1 MNEIFL
7 IKPNNTSCQLSDMI
21 NAFREELSLNTVD
34 FNEMP
39 DLRNKKL
46 VLAVELDQVGY
57 CKEIYDFISRLYE
70 KGMDSLRGSSG
81 VLLIYSQSDLFT
93 KEAAQDIIF
102 LLNRLGCE
110 FMGHP
115 VVEATLGLNNLQ
127 TWKKTMDVPLV
138 EICKDLCK
146 HLALRFLNDIR
157 EKATNPKFAVLHAS
171 SNRTSNTLALWNMIY
186 KKLPNWSVTELHVE
200 NGMVKDCRG
209 CSFKKC
215 AHYSSQQ
222 GCFYGGMMIEEI
234 YPAIENSD
242 VLIWLAP
249 NYNDALSAN
258 LTAVINR
265 ITALYRKMS
274 FYHKSIYAVIVSGN
288 SGSDSLA
295 RQLIGAL
302 CINKGFRLPP
312 YFCIMETANDPGAIK
327 RVINIEQKAEI
338 FAKAMKEYLE

>member
-1 MNEIFL
+1 MNEIYL
-7 IKPNNTSCQLSDMI
+7 IKPDNTSSPLNDMI
-21 NAFREELSLNTVD
+21 KAFNEVANLNPLSLSEE
-34 FNEMP
+34 F

-46 VLAVELDQVGY
+46 VLAVELDQMGY
-57 CKEIYDFISRLYE
+57 CKEIYEFISKLYRSE
-70 KGMDSLRGSSG
+70 KGCMKGSSA

-93 KEAAQDIIF
+93 KKASQDILF

-127 TWKKTMDVPLV
+127 TWQKTTDASLE
-138 EICKDLCK
+138 EISRDLCK
-146 HLALRFLNDIR
+146 RLAVRFLKDTK
-157 EKATNPKFAVLHAS
+157 EKGTKPQLAVLHAS
-171 SNRTSNTLALWNMIY
+171 SNKTSNTLALWDMIY
-186 KKLPNWSVTELHVE
+186 EKLPNWSLKELHVE
-200 NGMVKDCRG
+200 NGTVKDCRG
-209 CSFKKC
+209 CSFKQC

-234 YPAIENSD
+234 YPAIEDSE

-274 FYHKSIYAVIVSGN
+274 FYDKSIYAIIVSGS

-312 YFCIMETANDPGAIK
+312 FFCMMETANDPGAIRK
-327 RVINIEQKAEI
+327 VKQIDQKVEA
-338 FAKAMKEYLE
+338 FAKTMRAYLE

>member
-1 MNEIFL
+1 MNEIYL
-7 IKPNNTSCQLSDMI
+7 IKPDHTSPQLSDMI
-21 NAFREELSLNTVD
+21 KAFGEKACLHMVNLCAIPE
-34 FNEMP
+34 
-39 DLRNKKL
+39 LRNKKL
-46 VLAVELDQVGY
+46 VLAVELDQIGY
-57 CKEIYDFISRLYE
+57 CKEIYHFISKLYE
-70 KGMDSLRGSSG
+70 RGESCLQGSNA
-81 VLLIYSQSDLFT
+81 VLLVYSQSDLFT
-93 KEAAQDIIF
+93 KQASQDIIF

-110 FMGHP
+110 FIGHP
-115 VVEATLGLNNLQ
+115 VVEATMGLSNLQ
-127 TWKKTMDVPLV
+127 TWQKTMDASLE
-138 EICKDLCK
+138 EICRDLCK
-146 HLALRFLNDIR
+146 RLAVRFLNDER
-157 EKATNPKFAVLHAS
+157 EKNIKPQLSVLHAS
-171 SNRTSNTLALWNMIY
+171 SHKTSNTLALWNMIY
-186 KKLPNWSVTELHVE
+186 EKLPNWSVTELHVE

-209 CSFKKC
+209 CSFKEC

-234 YPAIENSD
+234 YPAIESSD

-274 FYHKSIYAVIVSGN
+274 FYDKSIYAVIVSGN

-312 YFCIMETANDPGAIK
+312 YFCIMETANDLGAIK
-327 RVINIEQKAEI
+327 RVLDIEQKAEV
-338 FAKAMKEYLE
+338 FAKAMKEYIE

>member
-1 MNEIFL
+1 MNEVFL
-7 IKPNNTSCQLSDMI
+7 IKPDSTSSQLADMI
-21 NAFREELSLNTVD
+21 KAFDEVVSLNIVKL
-34 FNEMP
+34 NQIP

-46 VLAVELDQVGY
+46 VLAVELNQIGY
-57 CKEIYDFISRLYE
+57 CKEIYDFISKLYE
-70 KGMDSLRGSSG
+70 REKDCLQGSSA
-81 VLLIYSQSDLFT
+81 VLLVYSQSDLFT
-93 KEAAQDIIF
+93 KEASQDILF

-115 VVEATLGLNNLQ
+115 VVEATLGLHNLQ
-127 TWKKTMDVPLV
+127 TWQKTMDASLE
-138 EICKDLCK
+138 EIARDLCK
-146 HLALRFLNDIR
+146 RLAVRFSKDVRQKNLN
-157 EKATNPKFAVLHAS
+157 PQLSVLHAS
-171 SNRTSNTLALWNMIY
+171 SHETSNTLALWNIIY
-186 KKLPNWSVTELHVE
+186 EKLPDWSVTELHVE

-209 CSFKKC
+209 CSFKEC

-242 VLIWLAP
+242 VLIWLTP

-265 ITALYRKMS
+265 ITALYRKMT
-274 FYHKSIYAVIVSGN
+274 FYDKSIYAVIVSGN

-312 YFCIMETANDPGAIK
+312 YFCMMETANDPGAIK
-327 RVINIEQKAEI
+327 KVINIEKKIEI
-338 FAKAMKEYLE
+338 FVKVMKEYLE

>member
-7 IKPNNTSCQLSDMI
+7 ARPDDISLQMNDMI
-21 NAFREELSLNTVD
+21 NAFSEEVNLNTLCLD
-34 FNEMP
+34 SIPE
-39 DLRNKKL
+39 LRNKKL
-46 VLAVELDQVGY
+46 VLAVELDQIGY
-57 CKEIYDFISRLYE
+57 CKAIYNFISKLYE
-70 KGMDSLRGSSG
+70 RDKDSLKGSSA

-93 KEAAQDIIF
+93 KKAAQDIIF

-115 VVEATLGLNNLQ
+115 VVEATMELNNLQ
-127 TWKKTMDVPLV
+127 TWQKIMDTSLK
-138 EICKDLCK
+138 EISRDLCK
-146 HLALRFLNDIR
+146 RLAVRFLNDRR
-157 EKATNPKFAVLHAS
+157 EKNTKPQLAVLHAS
-171 SNRTSNTLALWNMIY
+171 SNKTSNTLALWNMIY
-186 KKLPNWSVTELHVE
+186 ERLPNWSVIELHVE

-209 CSFKKC
+209 CSFKEC

-274 FYHKSIYAVIVSGN
+274 FYDKSIYAVIVSGN

-312 YFCIMETANDPGAIK
+312 YFCMMETANDPGAIN
-327 RVINIEQKAEI
+327 RVINIEQKVESFAEVI
-338 FAKAMKEYLE
+338 EEYLE